1 MLGGDQLVLS
11 TTEHRLMS
19 HHVALLAVYRL
30 VRYSACDTAYKG
42 CVKQSDRKEAEVS
55 AEACILHAVLIGS
68 ECRAAHVTCDAFSS
82 YSSSCLHS
90 V

>member
-1 MLGGDQLVLS
+1 MLDDSQLVLS
-11 TTEHRLMS
+11 TTEQHKLMS

-30 VRYSACDTAYKG
+30 VRYSACGTAYKG
-42 CVKQSDRKEAEVS
+42 CVKQSDRKEVS

-68 ECRAAHVTCDAFSS
+68 ECRAAHVTCDEFSS